1 MGDEI
6 LMKKLTIIVLAST
19 LFLQAAESGKG
30 HERIA
35 LIKDYKMMFD
45 RIGQQR
51 VGAGRSDIESVRPPF
66 VRLHKAARE
75 KVVVKKDGTKIAVK
89 VKSDYE
95 LQAIMS
101 KRAKISGKWYR
112 IGDKV
117 DDYILATIQPN
128 GVFLQNNEF
137 KKRLTLRKKNEKIS
151 IQ

>member
-1 MGDEI
+1 M
-6 LMKKLTIIVLAST
+6 MKKLTMIALAGT
-19 LFLQAAESGKG
+19 LTFLHAAESGKG

-66 VRLHKAARE
+66 VRLHKEARE

-89 VKSDYE
+89 VKSEYE

-101 KRAKISGKWYR
+101 ERAKISGKWYR